1 MDDSC
6 LPLECYPVSNMVKV
20 LQRLAV
26 MLSLLCSGVSFAVS
40 VPESQF
46 LEDLRLGG
54 VQSVTIL
61 PVGTPVF
68 AGAGSSAQISTAR
81 IDSKDN
87 HSYETQ
93 LLLDKKLFAELDLA
107 RTRYNTEYRI
117 VQANHI
123 NRYVLLGLQ
132 ALLPLLLIGGFLW
145 FRSRA
150 NKDMGGAPSF
160 GKSRAR
166 QVEKPKVTFR
176 EVAGCDE
183 AKEELAEVVDFLKN
197 PSRFH
202 EIGARIPHGC
212 LLVGPP
218 GSGKTLLAKAVAGEA
233 RVPFFT
239 ISGSDFVEMFVGVGA
254 SRVRDLFEQARK
266 AAPCIIFIDE
276 IDAVGRKRGS
286 GMNGGNDE
294 REQTLNQ
301 LLVEMDGFET
311 KHDIIILAATNRPD
325 VLDSAL
331 LRAGRFDRQV
341 IVDAPDVKGR
351 EEILRVHSRK
361 KPLEDNVDLK
371 LVARRTPGM
380 VGADLENLLN
390 EAALLAARGG
400 RRRIGMKDLDEAA
413 DRVTMGP
420 ARKSRVIN
428 DADKRIT
435 AYHEVGHALAANL
448 LPNADRVHKLTIVP
462 RGNAAGFMQPLPSEH
477 QHLSR
482 QMILTHITV
491 FMAGR
496 AAEELEFGDVTTGA
510 QNDFQRATELGRKM
524 VGEWGMS
531 QSLGHVALIE
541 ENQDYLGMG
550 IENRNYSNATAKA
563 IDLEVKTILESC
575 YDTARALLERNQ
587 HLMMRVVDE
596 LLLRETL
603 NAEEFQILL
612 DGGQL
617 PDDDSSNS
625 KDGDETSG
633 LTRGFLA

>member
-1 MDDSC
+1 MRTRI
-6 LPLECYPVSNMVKV
+6 LEF
-20 LQRLAV
+20 V
-26 MLSLLCSGVSFAVS
+26 MTLSLLWCGTALGQA
-40 VPESQF
+40 VPESEF

-54 VQSVTIL
+54 VQQVTIM
-61 PVGTPVF
+61 PTGT
-68 AGAGSSAQISTAR
+68 GASNATGAQVSTAR
-81 IDSKDN
+81 ILSKDD
-87 HSYETQ
+87 HHYETQ

-107 RTRYNTEYRI
+107 RLKYKTEYRI
-117 VQANHI
+117 IQANQI
-123 NRYVLLGLQ
+123 NRFVLLGLQ

-150 NKDMGGAPSF
+150 AKDAGGAPSF

-197 PSRFH
+197 PARFH

-212 LLVGPP
+212 LLIGPP

-331 LRAGRFDRQV
+331 LRPGRFDRQV
-341 IVDAPDVKGR
+341 VVDAPDVKGR

-361 KPLEDNVDLK
+361 KPLEENVDLK

-390 EAALLAARGG
+390 EAALLAARAG
-400 RRRIGMKDLDEAA
+400 RRRIGMKDIDEAA
-413 DRVTMGP
+413 DRVTMGA
-420 ARKSRVIN
+420 ARKSRVIPE
-428 DADKRIT
+428 ADKRIT
-435 AYHEVGHALAANL
+435 AFHEVGHALAANL
-448 LPNADRVHKLTIVP
+448 LPHSDRVHKLTIVP
-462 RGNAAGFMQPLPSEH
+462 RGNAAGFMQPLPSEQ

-482 QMILTHITV
+482 QMILDHITV

-510 QNDFQRATELGRKM
+510 QNDFQRATELARKM

-531 QSLGHVALIE
+531 QTLGHVALIE
-541 ENQDYLGMG
+541 ENPDYLGLG
-550 IENRNYSNATAKA
+550 IESRHYSNATAKA
-563 IDLEVKTILESC
+563 IDLEVKTILETC
-575 YDTARALLERNQ
+575 YNNAKALLEQHR

-596 LLLRETL
+596 LLIRETL
-603 NAEEFQILL
+603 NAEEFQMLL
-612 DGGQL
+612 DGEQL
-617 PDDDSSNS
+617 PEDASSTSSDEASNS
-625 KDGDETSG
+625 
-633 LTRGFLA
+633 TRGRGFPA

>member
-1 MDDSC
+1 MRSWIRE
-6 LPLECYPVSNMVKV
+6 LV
-20 LQRLAV
+20 LVLAF
-26 MLSLLCSGVSFAVS
+26 LGGTGLAQS

-61 PVGTPVF
+61 PSGN
-68 AGAGSSAQISTAR
+68 ASISSSGVVQVSTAR
-81 IDSKDN
+81 IVSKDDHN
-87 HSYETQ
+87 YETQ
-93 LLLDKKLFAELDLA
+93 LLLDKRLFAELNLA
-107 RTRYNTEYRI
+107 RQKYNTEYRI
-117 VQANHI
+117 VGANRS
-123 NRYVLLGLQ
+123 NRFLLLSLQ
-132 ALLPLLLIGGFLW
+132 ALLPILLIGGFLW

-150 NKDMGGAPSF
+150 SKDVGSAPSF

-183 AKEELAEVVDFLKN
+183 AKEELSEIVDFLKN
-197 PSRFH
+197 PARFH
-202 EIGARIPHGC
+202 DIGARIPKGC
-212 LLVGPP
+212 LLIGPP

-325 VLDSAL
+325 VLDAAL
-331 LRAGRFDRQV
+331 LRPGRFDRQV
-341 IVDAPDVKGR
+341 VVDAPDVKGR

-361 KPLEDNVDLK
+361 KPLEENVDLK
-371 LVARRTPGM
+371 LIARRTPGM

-390 EAALLAARGG
+390 EAALLAARAG
-400 RRRIGMKDLDEAA
+400 RRRIGIKDLDEAA
-413 DRVTMGP
+413 DRVTMGA
-420 ARKSRVIN
+420 ARKSRVIP

-435 AYHEVGHALAANL
+435 AFHEVGHALAANL
-448 LPNADRVHKLTIVP
+448 LPLADRVHKLTIVP
-462 RGNAAGFMQPLPSEH
+462 RGNAAGFMQTMPSE
-477 QHLSR
+477 QDHLTR
-482 QMILTHITV
+482 NQILEHITV

-510 QNDFQRATELGRKM
+510 QNDFARATQLARKM

-531 QSLGHVALIE
+531 QTLGHVALIE
-541 ENQDYLGMG
+541 ENQDYLGLG
-550 IENRNYSNATAKA
+550 IENRHYSNATAKA
-563 IDLEVKTILESC
+563 IDLEVKTILETC
-575 YDTARALLERNQ
+575 YENAKALLEQNR

-596 LLLRETL
+596 LLIRETL
-603 NAEEFQILL
+603 NAEEFQMLL
-612 DGGQL
+612 DGKQL
-617 PDDDSSNS
+617 PDDDSSTTP
-625 KDGDETSG
+625 DEPSNLG
-633 LTRGFLA
+633 KGHGFPA

>member
-1 MDDSC
+1 MGKTG
-6 LPLECYPVSNMVKV
+6 LLFT
-20 LQRLAV
+20 LTLAV
-26 MLSLLCSGVSFAVS
+26 LLWCGSVLAQS
-40 VPESQF
+40 VPESEF

-61 PVGTPVF
+61 PG
-68 AGAGSSAQISTAR
+68 GSSAFGGAGASAQVSTAR
-81 IDSKDN
+81 ILSKDDHN
-87 HSYETQ
+87 YETQ

-107 RTRYNTEYRI
+107 RIKFKTEYRI

-132 ALLPLLLIGGFLW
+132 ALLPLLLIAGFLW

-150 NKDMGGAPSF
+150 SKDVGGAPSF

-197 PSRFH
+197 PTRFH

-254 SRVRDLFEQARK
+254 ARVRDLFEQARK

-301 LLVEMDGFET
+301 LLVEMDGFDT

-331 LRAGRFDRQV
+331 LRPGRFDRQV
-341 IVDAPDVKGR
+341 VVDAPDVKGR

-371 LVARRTPGM
+371 LLARRTPGM

-390 EAALLAARGG
+390 EAALLAARAG

-420 ARKSRVIN
+420 ARKSRVIPE
-428 DADKRIT
+428 ADKRIT
-435 AYHEVGHALAANL
+435 AFHEVGHALAANL
-448 LPNADRVHKLTIVP
+448 LPHADRVHKLTIVP
-462 RGNAAGFMQPLPSEH
+462 RGNAAGFMQAMPSEQ

-482 QMILTHITV
+482 QMILDYITV

-510 QNDFQRATELGRKM
+510 QNDFQRATELARKM

-531 QSLGHVALIE
+531 QTLGHVALIE
-541 ENQDYLGMG
+541 ENPDYLGLG
-550 IENRNYSNATAKA
+550 IESRHYSNATAKA
-563 IDLEVKTILESC
+563 IDAEVKTILETC
-575 YDTARALLERNQ
+575 YGNARALLEKHR

-596 LLLRETL
+596 LLIRETL
-603 NAEEFQILL
+603 NAEEFQMLL
-612 DGGQL
+612 DGEQL
-617 PDDDSSNS
+617 PEDDSSATSDEPSNS
-625 KDGDETSG
+625 
-633 LTRGFLA
+633 TRGRGFPA

>member
-1 MDDSC
+1 MRRIRQLIFILLILSAGAA
-6 LPLECYPVSNMVKV
+6 LAQNVS
-20 LQRLAV
+20 
-26 MLSLLCSGVSFAVS
+26 
-40 VPESQF
+40 ESQF

-61 PVGTPVF
+61 PSGNATIS
-68 AGAGSSAQISTAR
+68 GSGVVQVSTAR
-81 IDSKDN
+81 IVSKDDHN
-87 HSYETQ
+87 YETQ
-93 LLLDKKLFAELDLA
+93 LLLDKRLFNELNLA
-107 RTRYNTEYRI
+107 REKYKTEYRI
-117 VQANHI
+117 VGANHT
-123 NRYVLLGLQ
+123 NRFVLLGLQ
-132 ALLPLLLIGGFLW
+132 ALLPILLIAGFLW

-150 NKDMGGAPSF
+150 SKDVGGTPSF

-197 PSRFH
+197 PARFH
-202 EIGARIPHGC
+202 DIGARIPKGC
-212 LLVGPP
+212 LLIGPP

-276 IDAVGRKRGS
+276 IDAVGRRRGS

-331 LRAGRFDRQV
+331 LRPGRFDRQV
-341 IVDAPDVKGR
+341 VVDAPDVKGR

-361 KPLEDNVDLK
+361 KPLEENVDLK
-371 LVARRTPGM
+371 LIARRTPGM

-390 EAALLAARGG
+390 EAALLAARAG
-400 RRRIGMKDLDEAA
+400 RRRIGIKDLDEAA
-413 DRVTMGP
+413 DRITMGA
-420 ARKSRVIN
+420 ARKSRVIPE
-428 DADKRIT
+428 ADKRIT
-435 AYHEVGHALAANL
+435 AFHEVGHALAANL
-448 LPNADRVHKLTIVP
+448 LPLADRVHKLTIVP
-462 RGNAAGFMQPLPSEH
+462 RGNAAGFMKTMPGEQD
-477 QHLSR
+477 HLTR
-482 QMILTHITV
+482 NQIYDHITV

-496 AAEELEFGDVTTGA
+496 AAEEIEFGDVTTGA
-510 QNDFQRATELGRKM
+510 QNDFARATQLARKM

-531 QSLGHVALIE
+531 QTLGHVALIE
-541 ENQDYLGMG
+541 ENQDYLGLG
-550 IENRNYSNATAKA
+550 FENRQYSNATAKA
-563 IDLEVKTILESC
+563 IDAEVKTILETC
-575 YDTARALLERNQ
+575 YQNAKALLEQHR

-596 LLLRETL
+596 LLIRETL
-603 NAEEFQILL
+603 NAEEFQMLL
-612 DGGQL
+612 EGQEL
-617 PDDDSSNS
+617 PDDDSSTTP
-625 KDGDETSG
+625 DEPSN
-633 LTRGFLA
+633 LTRERGFPA